1 MLARMD
7 MWVWQGERG
16 LLRSFEGAIAE
27 ANAVA
32 RAASEALRAAAFP
45 EVADVVPG
53 ARTVLVELHP
63 GAEPSE
69 ALVRAVE
76 ASPPN
81 AAEGAAATEG
91 TLHEIAVTYDGE
103 DLPAIAASI
112 RLRPEDVIELH
123 TSVEYTVAFIG
134 FQPGFPYLLGL
145 PEQLAVPRLS
155 SHRVKVEWGS
165 VAIGGEYTGI
175 YPAATPGG
183 WRLIGY
189 TDTVL
194 FDPARTPPSLLAP
207 GDRVRFVRA

>member
-16 LLRSFEGAIAE
+16 LLRWFEGPIAE

-53 ARTVLVELHP
+53 ARTVLVELRP

-76 ASPPN
+76 AEPPD
-81 AAEGAAATEG
+81 AAATKG
-91 TLHEIAVTYDGE
+91 TLHEIAVIYDGE

-123 TSVEYTVAFIG
+123 TSAEYTVAFIG

-155 SHRVKVEWGS
+155 SPRVKVEWGS

-175 YPAATPGG
+175 YPASTPGG

-189 TDTVL
+189 TDTIL
-194 FDPARTPPSLLAP
+194 FDPARAPPSLLAP

>member
-7 MWVWQGERG
+7 TWVWQGERG
-16 LLRSFEGAIAE
+16 LLRTFDGTIAE

-32 RAASEALRAAAFP
+32 RAASEALRAGGFP

-53 ARTVLVELHP
+53 ARTVLVELLS
-63 GAEPSE
+63 GAEPSD
-69 ALVRAVE
+69 ALVRALE
-76 ASPPN
+76 AEPPKV
-81 AAEGAAATEG
+81 AATDG
-91 TLHEIAVTYDGE
+91 QLHEMAVTYDGE
-103 DLPAIAASI
+103 DLAAIAAL
-112 RLRPEDVIELH
+112 RAMRPEDVIEFH

-155 SHRVKVEWGS
+155 SPRVKVDRGS

-175 YPAATPGG
+175 YPSATPGG
-183 WRLIGY
+183 WRLVGH
-189 TDTVL
+189 TNAVL
-194 FDPARTPPSLLAP
+194 FDPTRTPPSLLAP

>member
-1 MLARMD
+1 MLALMD
-7 MWVWQGERG
+7 AWVWQGERG

-53 ARTVLVELHP
+53 ARTVLVELLP
-63 GAEPSE
+63 GAEPSD
-69 ALVRAVE
+69 ALVRALE
-76 ASPPN
+76 AEPPKP
-81 AAEGAAATEG
+81 AAKEG

-103 DLPAIAASI
+103 DLPAVAASI

-123 TSVEYTVAFIG
+123 TSAEYTVAFIG

-155 SHRVKVEWGS
+155 SPRVKVEWGS

-175 YPAATPGG
+175 YPASTPGG

-189 TDTVL
+189 TDAIL
-194 FDPARTPPSLLAP
+194 FDPARTPPSLMAP
-207 GDRVRFVRA
+207 GDKVRFVRA